1 MLSRVAESIYWMA
14 RYIERAENVARIMD
28 ANYHMILDLPAGVGE
43 QWEPLVVTTGDEE
56 QFKELYDSFTRENVV
71 RFLTFDQRNPNSILS
86 CLQAARENARSV
98 REWISSEMWQ
108 QVNSFYLMLKE
119 ASRHNGTIELP
130 HEFFVDIMMAS
141 HLYAGLAENTMTHGK
156 GWEFARLARMLERAD
171 KTARIIDV
179 KYFILLPSVEYVGM
193 PYDHI
198 LWGSILRSASAFE
211 MYRKRFGQIVP
222 DRIIEF
228 LVLDNEFPRAIHHC
242 VIMAEMALR
251 NLSGTPRGHF
261 SNPAEKT
268 LGRLL
273 ADLDYTQLDEIKA
286 RGLHE
291 FLDDLQTRL
300 NLVGAAVHE
309 SFFATPVA
317 QATVPAP
324 AAAAE

>member
-1 MLSRVAESIYWMA
+1 MLSRVGESVYWMA

-56 QFKELYDSFTRENVV
+56 LFKELYDDFTRENVV
-71 RFLTFDQRNPNSILS
+71 RFLAFDLRNPNSILS

-108 QVNSFYLMLKE
+108 QVNSFYLMLRD
-119 ASRHNGTIELP
+119 AARRNGTIELP
-130 HEFFVDIMMAS
+130 HEFFVEIMMAS
-141 HLYAGLAENTMTHGK
+141 HLFAGLSENTMTHGE
-156 GWEFARLARMLERAD
+156 GWEFARLGRMLERAD

-198 LWGSILRSASAFE
+198 MWGSILRSASAFE
-211 MYRKRFGQIVP
+211 MYRKRYGQIVP

-228 LVLDNEFPRAIHHC
+228 LLLDTNFPRAIHHC
-242 VIMAEMALR
+242 VIMAEQALR
-251 NLSGTPRGHF
+251 NISGTHRGHF
-261 SNPAEKT
+261 TNPAEKT

-273 ADLDYTQLDEIKA
+273 ADLNYTQLEEIKNY
-286 RGLHE
+286 GLHE
-291 FLDDLQTRL
+291 FIDNLQTRL
-300 NLVGAAVHE
+300 NQVGAAVHE
-309 SFFATPVA
+309 TFFAIPVA
-317 QATVPAP
+317 PLPTTAQT
-324 AAAAE
+324 AE

>member
-28 ANYHMILDLPAGVGE
+28 ANYHMILDLPAGIGE

-56 QFKELYDSFTRENVV
+56 LFEELYDSYTRENVV
-71 RFLTFDQRNPNSILS
+71 QFLTFDTRNANSILS
-86 CLQAARENARSV
+86 CLQGARENARSV

-108 QVNSFYLMLKE
+108 QVNTFYLMLKE
-119 ASRHNGTIELP
+119 ASRHDGVIELP
-130 HEFFVDIMMAS
+130 HDFFGEIMLAS
-141 HLYAGLAENTMTHGK
+141 HQFAGLAENTMTHGE
-156 GWEFARLARMLERAD
+156 GWEFARLGRMLERAD

-211 MYRKRFGQIVP
+211 MYRKCYGEIAP

-228 LVLDNEFPRAIHHC
+228 LILDAEFPRAIHHC
-242 VIMAEMALR
+242 VLTAEKALR
-251 NLSGTPRGHF
+251 NISGTVHGRF
-261 SNPAEKT
+261 TNPAEKS

-273 ADLDYTQLDEIKA
+273 ADLNYTQLDEIKA
-286 RGLHE
+286 QGLHE
-291 FLDDLQTRL
+291 FIDNLQTRL
-300 NLVGAAVHE
+300 NQVGQAIFE
-309 SFFATPVA
+309 TFFAPPVELEAA
-317 QATVPAP
+317 QPSS
-324 AAAAE
+324 AE

>member
-1 MLSRVAESIYWMA
+1 MLSRVGESIYWVA

-56 QFKELYDSFTRENVV
+56 RFKELYDSFTRENVV
-71 RFLTFDQRNPNSILS
+71 HFLTFDLRNPNSILS

-108 QVNSFYLMLKE
+108 QVNTFYLMIRE
-119 ASRHNGTIELP
+119 ASRRNGAIELP

-141 HLYAGLAENTMTHGK
+141 HLFAGLAENTMTHGE
-156 GWEFARLARMLERAD
+156 GWEFARLGRMLERAD

-179 KYFILLPSVEYVGM
+179 KYFILLPSVEYIGM

-211 MYRKRFGQIVP
+211 MYRKRHGQIVP

-228 LVLDNEFPRAIHHC
+228 LVLDNDFPRAIHHC

-251 NLSGTPRGHF
+251 NISGTMRGYF

-273 ADLDYTQLDEIKA
+273 ADLDYTQIDEIKA

-291 FLDDLQTRL
+291 FIDDLQTRL
-300 NLVGAAVHE
+300 NQIGAAVHE
-309 SFFATPVA
+309 TFFAIPVA
-317 QATVPAP
+317 PAVPP
-324 AAAAE
+324 AQITE

>member
-1 MLSRVAESIYWMA
+1 MLSRVGESIYWMA

-56 QFKELYDSFTRENVV
+56 LFKELYDSFTRENVV
-71 RFLTFDQRNPNSILS
+71 HFLTFDLRNPNAILS

-108 QVNSFYLMLKE
+108 QVNSFYLMLRE
-119 ASRHNGTIELP
+119 ASRRSGRIELP
-130 HEFFVDIMMAS
+130 HEFFVEIMMAS
-141 HLYAGLAENTMTHGK
+141 HLFAGLSENTMTHGE
-156 GWEFARLARMLERAD
+156 GWEFARLGRMLERAD

-198 LWGSILRSASAFE
+198 MWGSILRSASAFE
-211 MYRKRFGQIVP
+211 MYRKRYGQIVP

-228 LVLDNEFPRAIHHC
+228 LLLDKEFPRAIHHC
-242 VIMAEMALR
+242 VITAEQALR
-251 NLSGTPRGHF
+251 NISGTRRGHF
-261 SNPAEKT
+261 TNPAEKT

-273 ADLDYTQLDEIKA
+273 ADLDYTQLEEIKA
-286 RGLHE
+286 GGLHE
-291 FLDDLQTRL
+291 YIDNLQTWL
-300 NLVGAAVHE
+300 NQIGAAVHQT
-309 SFFATPVA
+309 FFAIPV
-317 QATVPAP
+317 AP
-324 AAAAE
+324 AAPPAQIVE